1 MADHPRL
8 RLRGGAPRLETR
20 GGTPIATNGPHA
32 LAVCSW
38 GAGDAQIDAEAIFGR
53 FEAREGSSALIA
65 LCAAHQE
72 PLVFPRR
79 EHVEARL
86 EATSTYWRDWAASA
100 RIPVRGARR

>member
-1 MADHPRL
+1 MAGRPV
-8 RLRGGAPRLETR
+8 
-20 GGTPIATNGPHA
+20 ATDGPHA

-38 GAGDAQIDAEAIFGR
+38 GAGEAHIDEEAIFGR

-79 EHVEARL
+79 EDVEARL
-86 EATSTYWRDWAASA
+86 EATSYVLAPLGRTA
-100 RIPVRGARR
+100 RRMPGRGATP